1 MPKSTTFSNDLVAL
15 IFNGTA
21 ITGIADNSASPIT
34 SVWLSLHTSDPG
46 VGGSQTTNETSYT
59 DYTRIGVSRTAA
71 SGWTVST
78 GVAQNLNLIQFPQ
91 CGITGAT
98 ITHVAI
104 GTASGGAGK
113 VLYAGA
119 LNASLA
125 VANLIQPQFSAG
137 ALTVTES

>member
-59 DYTRIGVSRTAA
+59 NYTRIGVSRTAA

-78 GVAQNLNLIQFPQ
+78 GVAQNLNLIQDRKS
-91 CGITGAT
+91 TR
-98 ITHVAI
+98 
-104 GTASGGAGK
+104 
-113 VLYAGA
+113 
-119 LNASLA
+119 LNS
-125 VANLIQPQFSAG
+125 SH
-137 ALTVTES
+137 